1 VNLRGYD
8 RDQPMTAGDALAG
21 FLRTLGVAGSD
32 IPADTG
38 ERATLYRS
46 MLAGRRVLLILD
58 NAAQDAQVRPLLPGA
73 PGSMAVVTSRGTL
86 AGLVA
91 RDGAHRLDLDLLPTA
106 DAVGLMRT
114 LVGERAQVNPAAA
127 RTLVAQCARLP
138 LALRVAAELAAARPG
153 SPLDELTAELA
164 DQQRRLDLLDATGDP
179 MTAVRAVFSWSY
191 QHLDEPAAR
200 MFRLLGVHPGPDISA
215 AAAAAASLAG
225 LPPAQAAALLDTLVR
240 GYLVSRDAPGRFAFH
255 DLLRTYA
262 DEQAQ
267 AIDGQA
273 GRDTATRRVLDYY
286 LRTGDAADQL
296 LEPGRYR
303 PPLPPPEPG
312 YSAGSFTDEAQA
324 LDWFDTEREVL
335 RAVIGLAAGAGFY
348 AHAWLIPRTMVVYL
362 DRRGRWAMWAATQLI
377 ALDAARA
384 LGDRAAS
391 ALVHYQLGRVRTL
404 LGEYDDAHTHLNQ
417 ALDLWQQLGEGSG
430 PDDDYSPQTQLAN
443 IHHAL
448 SHLANRRGRYDEAA
462 GHDHRAI
469 ALHQVSGD
477 RYGQA
482 YALNSLSWNQV
493 MLGYAQ
499 EAVTASW
506 QSIELYGQLG
516 WTFGQAQSWDTL
528 GFIHHTLGRY
538 DEAIACYQQ
547 SLTLGR
553 QLTSSYYEALA
564 LAHLGDS
571 QHAAGETEAARG
583 TWRHSLRILEELQHG
598 DAGLLRAKLAEED
611 PGSGDG

>member
-1 VNLRGYD
+1 
-8 RDQPMTAGDALAG
+8 
-21 FLRTLGVAGSD
+21 
-32 IPADTG
+32 
-38 ERATLYRS
+38 
-46 MLAGRRVLLILD
+46 
-58 NAAQDAQVRPLLPGA
+58 
-73 PGSMAVVTSRGTL
+73 
-86 AGLVA
+86 
-91 RDGAHRLDLDLLPTA
+91 
-106 DAVGLMRT
+106 
-114 LVGERAQVNPAAA
+114 
-127 RTLVAQCARLP
+127 
-138 LALRVAAELAAARPG
+138 
-153 SPLDELTAELA
+153 
-164 DQQRRLDLLDATGDP
+164 
-179 MTAVRAVFSWSY
+179 
-191 QHLDEPAAR
+191 
-200 MFRLLGVHPGPDISA
+200 
-215 AAAAAASLAG
+215 
-225 LPPAQAAALLDTLVR
+225 
-240 GYLVSRDAPGRFAFH
+240 
-255 DLLRTYA
+255 
-262 DEQAQ
+262 
-267 AIDGQA
+267 
-273 GRDTATRRVLDYY
+273 
-286 LRTGDAADQL
+286 
-296 LEPGRYR
+296 
-303 PPLPPPEPG
+303 
-312 YSAGSFTDEAQA
+312 
-324 LDWFDTEREVL
+324 VL